1 MGQESYSQNIT
12 TRRAGMAVDYQAIK
26 SGDEQTGRN
35 EISTAIYPG
44 LFIAQGATD
53 DDVMINDTGATGA
66 TYLGV
71 ATDNENRER
80 VQGSTATSGYE
91 QYDLTPY
98 ASSGRWYVNCGSAA
112 AKGGTVYVRYAS
124 GTGTVIGE
132 AYNSADTA
140 TCDAV
145 NAKFAETITAAGV
158 VAVELNMH
166 QV

>member
-1 MGQESYSQNIT
+1 MGQSSTATHIT
-12 TRRAGMAVDYQAIK
+12 ARRAGAAVDYQALNT
-26 SGDEQTGRN
+26 GDIQTGIN

-44 LFIAQGATD
+44 LFVAQGATD
-53 DDVMINDTGATGA
+53 NDVMINDTGATGA

-71 ATDNENRER
+71 ATDNTNRER
-80 VQGSTATSGYE
+80 MQSSTSTAGYI
-91 QYDLTPY
+91 QYAKVPY
-98 ASSGRWYVNCGSAA
+98 AASGRFYVNCGSAA

-145 NAKFAETITAAGV
+145 NATFAETITSAGI